1 MGNLH
6 VWKLDI
12 DHLSLWSLSYGKL
25 AGFVAMGCGELKCL
39 EMVVMSNECH

>member
-1 MGNLH
+1 MGGNLH

-25 AGFVAMGCGELKCL
+25 AGFVAFGIEVG
-39 EMVVMSNECH
+39 VP